1 MRVYVAYIWE
11 RITNAFWIIPCLVS
25 LGIIASLMVTIN
37 LEIPEQFHWIEKLVS
52 FKTNPEGA
60 RTILGSIATASMT
73 VVGVLFSI
81 TIVVLQQA
89 STQYTPRVVQNFI
102 RSQTSQV
109 VLGFFIGTFIYCL
122 LLLTNIQ
129 PKPGAATE
137 FSVPQISLSFSIVLA
152 LICMLLLITY
162 IQHITKSIQSTE
174 IVSSITRE
182 TIRTLKNMIS
192 DRRNNGVDD
201 DESQEIEL
209 EFEYV
214 ILSKD
219 HGYFQKL
226 DWKSLSKLHKKETW
240 TLDIIRDLGDFLHIG
255 DELYKLKTN
264 REWSE
269 KEQNDFLECFTIG
282 ETRTNSQDPKFG
294 VKKLVDIGLR
304 ALSPGIND
312 PSTAEE
318 AINGITSI
326 MLVYAENYP
335 IPHSVPLSKRRFI
348 TLPENRADEF
358 LAIGYDQLLQ
368 FGEEHILVKKHIQR
382 DLKKLMR
389 RSEEEEI
396 QDAAGKRVPW
406 VTDHLSARIGTRN
419 GEGSRIQ

>member
-1 MRVYVAYIWE
+1 MKVYLAYLWE
-11 RITNAFWIIPCLVS
+11 RITNAFWVIPCLVA
-25 LGIIASLMVTIN
+25 LGIVSSLVLTIN
-37 LEIPEQFHWIEKLVS
+37 LEIPEQYRWMEKLIS

-89 STQYTPRVVQNFI
+89 SSQYTPRVVQNFV
-102 RSQTSQV
+102 RSLTSQV
-109 VLGFFIGTFIYCL
+109 VLGFFIGTFVYCL

-129 PKPGAATE
+129 PKPGAASE
-137 FSVPQISLSFSIVLA
+137 FSVPQISLGFSIVLA
-152 LICMLLLITY
+152 LTCMLLLIAY

-192 DRRNNGVDD
+192 DRK
-201 DESQEIEL
+201 ESGL
-209 EFEYV
+209 EDQDSEDYQLDFEYV
-214 ILSKD
+214 ILSSD

-226 DWKSLSKLHKKETW
+226 DWKALSKLHTEETW
-240 TLDIIRDLGDFLHIG
+240 SLEIIRDLGDFLHLG
-255 DELYKLKTN
+255 DELYRLKTT

-269 KEQNDFLECFTIG
+269 EERRDFLDCFTIG
-282 ETRTNSQDPKFG
+282 ETRTNAQDPKFG
-294 VKKLVDIGLR
+294 IRKLVDIGLR

-326 MLVYAENYP
+326 MLVYAEHYP
-335 IPHSVPLSKRRFI
+335 IPHTVPLSKRRYI
-348 TLPENRADEF
+348 TLPENNADEF
-358 LAIGYDQLLQ
+358 LSTGYDQLLQ
-368 FGEEHILVKKHIQR
+368 FGEEHLYVKKHIQR

-389 RSEEEEI
+389 RSEESEI
-396 QDAAGKRVPW
+396 HDAAGKRVPW
-406 VTDHLSARIGTRN
+406 VTDHLSTRIGSR
-419 GEGSRIQ
+419 GEVSRVQ

>member
-1 MRVYVAYIWE
+1 MKVYLAYLWE
-11 RITNAFWIIPCLVS
+11 RVTNAFWIIPCLVTLTIVS
-25 LGIIASLMVTIN
+25 SLMLTIN
-37 LEIPEQFHWIEKLVS
+37 LTIPEQFGWIEKLIS

-89 STQYTPRVVQNFI
+89 SNQFTPRVVQNFV
-102 RSQTSQV
+102 RSLTSQV
-109 VLGFFIGTFIYCL
+109 VLGFFIGTFVYCL

-129 PKPGAATE
+129 PKPGAASE

-152 LICMLLLITY
+152 LVCMLLLISY
-162 IQHITKSIQSTE
+162 IQHVTRAIQSTE

-192 DRRNNGVDD
+192 DRKAYGVDEEED
-201 DESQEIEL
+201 GEIEL
-209 EFEYV
+209 DFEYV
-214 ILSKD
+214 IESKD

-226 DWKSLSKLHKKETW
+226 DWKALTKIHESETW
-240 TLDIIRDLGDFLHIG
+240 TLDIIRDLGDFIHLG
-255 DELYKLKTN
+255 DELYRLKTAK
-264 REWSE
+264 EWTE
-269 KEQNDFLECFTIG
+269 EERHDFLECFTIG
-282 ETRTNSQDPKFG
+282 ETRTNAQDPKFG
-294 VKKLVDIGLR
+294 IRKLVDIGLR

-326 MLVYAENYP
+326 MLVYAENFP
-335 IPHSVPLSKRRFI
+335 IPHSVPLSRRRFI
-348 TLPENRADEF
+348 TLPENGADEF
-358 LAIGYDQLLQ
+358 LATGYDQLLQ
-368 FGEEHILVKKHIQR
+368 FGEDHLLVKKHIQR

-389 RSEEEEI
+389 RCEAEEV

-406 VTDHLSARIGTRN
+406 VTDYSNKRIGNRS
-419 GEGSRIQ
+419 EESRIQ

>member
-1 MRVYVAYIWE
+1 MKVYIAYLWE
-11 RITNAFWIIPCLVS
+11 RITNAFWIIPCIVALSIISSLV
-25 LGIIASLMVTIN
+25 VTVN
-37 LEIPEQFHWIEKLVS
+37 LEIPEQLRWMEKLIS

-102 RSQTSQV
+102 RSMTSQI
-109 VLGFFIGTFIYCL
+109 VLGFFIGTFVYCL

-129 PKPGAATE
+129 PKPGAAAQ
-137 FSVPQISLSFSIVLA
+137 FSVPQISLSFAIFLA
-152 LICMLLLITY
+152 LVCMLLLITY

-174 IVSSITRE
+174 IVSTITRE
-182 TIRTLKNMIS
+182 TIRTLKNMIA
-192 DRRNNGVDD
+192 DRKGSGVD
-201 DESQEIEL
+201 ESEAEEVDL

-214 ILSKD
+214 IRSKD

-226 DWKSLSKLHKKETW
+226 DWKELSKLHKDETW
-240 TLDIIRDLGDFLHIG
+240 TLDVIRDLGDFVHLG
-255 DELYKLKTN
+255 DELYRLKTH

-269 KEQNDFLECFTIG
+269 KEQADFLDCFTIG
-282 ETRTNSQDPKFG
+282 ETRTNAQDPKFG
-294 VKKLVDIGLR
+294 LRKLVDISLR

-318 AINGITSI
+318 AINGITSV

-335 IPHSVPLSKRRFI
+335 IPHNVPLSKRRFI
-348 TLPENRADEF
+348 TLPDNRAEEF
-358 LAIGYDQLLQ
+358 LGTGYDQLLQ
-368 FGEEHILVKKHIQR
+368 FGDEHLPVKKHVQR
-382 DLKKLMR
+382 DLKKLVH
-389 RSEEEEI
+389 RSESDAI
-396 QDAAGKRVPW
+396 KDAAGKRIPW
-406 VTDHLSARIGTRN
+406 VTEHLSARHGIRN
-419 GEGSRIQ
+419 ESSRIQ